1 MQVMRYSPEYIPN
14 LNNISEYRSVR
25 EITSFMQNSIIS
37 EKISAY
43 EDVCEIA
50 RLHLVGLSGCNE
62 LDSIS
67 RGRGHDAEQI

>member
-1 MQVMRYSPEYIPN
+1 
-14 LNNISEYRSVR
+14 
-25 EITSFMQNSIIS
+25 MQNSIIS
-37 EKISAY
+37 GKISAY

-62 LDSIS
+62 MDSIS